1 MRNRIISLI
10 GAALLMVAGTASAGN
25 IIMTGHDVL
34 LHGGQNSFDL
44 AALNYIRDGQATYTI
59 AVIGTTGAGAISGGS
74 GCCNH
79 FSGSTT
85 STGSLAHGD
94 AIPLVGP
101 ALAGLDGAVFWDAAS
116 ISAAD
121 FATVDAIVIMSHT
134 TCGGCALTTAGADAL
149 EALAAEIAAAFN
161 AGMDIYANSGATDT
175 TYYNFLPPAVAT
187 SGTSIGGSSGFN
199 CTADGLALFGAA
211 GCAASGSMI
220 NGFPTHNRFSGFDAS
235 FTIFETRGTGELT
248 EVITIGLKGGTISD
262 GGIGTDDGTAV
273 PEPGS
278 LALLGLGLL
287 GLGAM
292 RRRRRD

>member
-1 MRNRIISLI
+1 MRNRIISLL

-34 LHGGQNSFDL
+34 LHGGQRGFDTE
-44 AALNYIRDGQATYTI
+44 ALDYIRDGQATYTI
-59 AVIGTTGAGAISGGS
+59 AVIGSAGVCANSSGTT
-74 GCCNH
+74 CCNH
-79 FSGSTT
+79 LTGSTT
-85 STGSLAHGD
+85 SSPTLAHGA

-101 ALAGLDGAVFWDAAS
+101 ALAGLDGAVFWDAQS
-116 ISAAD
+116 IVAAD

-187 SGTSIGGSSGFN
+187 SGTSIGGSTGFT
-199 CTADGLALFGAA
+199 CTAEGLVLFGAT
-211 GCAASGSMI
+211 GCAASGSSMI

-235 FTIFETRGTGELT
+235 FTIFEERGE
-248 EVITIGLKGGTISD
+248 EVITIGLKGGTIGDD
-262 GGIGTDDGTAV
+262 GISTDDGTAV

>member
-1 MRNRIISLI
+1 MRNRIIGLF
-10 GAALLMVAGTASAGN
+10 GAALLMVGGTASAGN

-34 LHGGQNSFDL
+34 LHSGQRGFDTE
-44 AALNYIRDGQATYTI
+44 AINYIRDGAATYNI
-59 AVIGTTGAGAISGGS
+59 AIIGTAGTGFGR
-74 GCCNH
+74 
-79 FSGSTT
+79 T
-85 STGSLAHGD
+85 TGSSVNVAGLAHGA

-101 ALAGLDGAVFWDAAS
+101 ALAGLDSAVFWDAAS
-116 ISAAD
+116 IAAGD
-121 FATVDAIVIMSHT
+121 FATVDAVIILSHT
-134 TCGGCALTTAGADAL
+134 TCGGCSLTTAGADAL

-161 AGMDIYANSGATDT
+161 AGMDIYANSGAADT

-187 SGTSIGGSSGFN
+187 SGTSIGGSSGFT
-199 CTADGLALFGAA
+199 CTAEGLALFGAG

-235 FTIFETRGTGELT
+235 FTIFETRGE
-248 EVITIGLKGGTISD
+248 EVITIGLKGGTIGDD
-262 GGIGTDDGTAV
+262 GISTDDGTAV